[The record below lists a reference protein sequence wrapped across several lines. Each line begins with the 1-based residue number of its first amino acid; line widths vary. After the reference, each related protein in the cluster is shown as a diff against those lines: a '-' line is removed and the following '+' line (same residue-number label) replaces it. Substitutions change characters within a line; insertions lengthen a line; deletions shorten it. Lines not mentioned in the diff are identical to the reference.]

1 MCFLLSADC
10 VRAPRNIFREV
21 LQVQLS
27 NRAIVQGRIPR
38 SLGQLVIFKEFIQL
52 PRRNLQKEPKVI
64 IGISIKLPQL
74 YKCLYFGF
82 YVCG

>member
-27 NRAIVQGRIPR
+27 NSAIVQGRIPR
-38 SLGQLVIFKEFIQL
+38 CFRQLVIFKEFIQL
-52 PRRNLQKEPKVI
+52 PRRNLQMELLVI
-64 IGISIKLPQL
+64 VEIT
-74 YKCLYFGF
+74 
-82 YVCG
+82 

>member
-27 NRAIVQGRIPR
+27 NCAVVQGRIPR
-38 SLGQLVIFKEFIQL
+38 SLRQLVIFKEFIQL
-52 PRRNLQKEPKVI
+52 PRRNLQMELLVI
-64 IGISIKLPQL
+64 VEIT
-74 YKCLYFGF
+74 
-82 YVCG
+82 